1 MNIIFDEKLAQQ
13 LAEKYTVLELDT
25 IMQPELTQP
34 VKLFAVVEIT
44 NVQDITTLSF
54 MRELHVEMIAAY
66 KSGDWQRT
74 QELVAMLL
82 GQFGGELDEFYNLVI
97 DFAAESLKTNA
108 VWDGIKHTIP
118 KENIEG

>member
-25 IMQPELTQP
+25 IMQSGLTQP

-54 MRELHVEMIAAY
+54 MRELHVEMITAY

-82 GQFGGELDEFYNLVI
+82 GQFGGELDEFYNLVL
-97 DFAAESLKTNA
+97 DFSVESAKVNRI
-108 VWDGIKHTIP
+108 WDGVKHTVP
-118 KENIEG
+118 KE

>member
-54 MRELHVEMIAAY
+54 MRELHVEMIGAY

-97 DFAAESLKTNA
+97 DFCTESAKVNRI
-108 VWDGIKHTIP
+108 WDGVKHTVP
-118 KENIEG
+118 KE

>member
-25 IMQPELTQP
+25 IMQPGLEKP
-34 VKLFAVVEIT
+34 IKLFAVVEIT

-97 DFAAESLKTNA
+97 DFCVESAKVNRI
-108 VWDGIKHTIP
+108 WDGVKHTVP
-118 KENIEG
+118 KE